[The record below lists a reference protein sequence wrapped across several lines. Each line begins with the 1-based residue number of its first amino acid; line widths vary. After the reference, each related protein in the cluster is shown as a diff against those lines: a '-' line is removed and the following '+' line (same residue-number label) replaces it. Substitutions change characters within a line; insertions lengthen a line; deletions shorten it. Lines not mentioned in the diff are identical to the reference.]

1 MPVVSCEDYS
11 VFINESYDHLK
22 SLLSNKRY
30 SKYGILVDENTS
42 AFCLPILEKEL
53 SEFDL
58 KVITINSGEKNKNIE
73 TCQNIWSAMLE
84 YGFDRHSILINLG
97 GGVIGDMG
105 GFCASTFMRGM
116 DFIQV
121 PTTLLSQVD
130 ASVGGKL
137 GIDFQDYK
145 NIIGLIL
152 DPAAVWIDTR
162 FLKTLDPREVR
173 SGFAEIIKHALI
185 RDADKWEEI
194 KKISDLQNVDWESII
209 HHSVKI
215 KRDVVVEDKYEGGLR
230 KILNFGHTLGHAI
243 ESENLHQEDYL
254 LHGEAISIGM
264 ITEAYLSMKVSSLSE
279 SDYEEIVK
287 YILTIYPHYK
297 NHLKN
302 AERILEK
309 MIKDKKN
316 RQGKLNFSL
325 LTRIGDCT
333 FDVSPDS
340 DLLEAAL
347 STYQNL

>member
-1 MPVVSCEDYS
+1 MPVVSCDDYS
-11 VFINESYDHLK
+11 VYINESYEQLRA
-22 SLLSNKRY
+22 LLNAKKY
-30 SKYGILVDENTS
+30 SKYGVLVDENTFQ
-42 AFCLPILEKEL
+42 FCLPIIEKEL
-53 SEFDL
+53 SQFDL
-58 KVITINSGEKNKNIE
+58 KVIKIKSGEINKNIE
-73 TCQNIWSAMLE
+73 TCQLIWAAMLE

-105 GFCASTFMRGM
+105 GFCASTFMRGI
-116 DFIQV
+116 DFLQI
-121 PTTLLSQVD
+121 PTTLLSEVD

-152 DPAAVWIDTR
+152 DPVAVWIDTQ
-162 FLKTLDPREVR
+162 FLKTLDSREIR
-173 SGFAEIIKHALI
+173 SGYAEIIKHALI
-185 RDADKWEEI
+185 RDAEKWEEVKNI
-194 KKISDLQNVDWESII
+194 TNLENVDWEPII

-215 KRDVVVEDKYEGGLR
+215 KRDVVVTDKYEGGLR

-243 ESENLHQEDYL
+243 ESENLHQEDFL

-264 ITEAYLSMKVSSLSE
+264 ITEAYLSMKASTLSE
-279 SDYEEIVK
+279 DEYEDIAK

-297 NHLKN
+297 DHLQN
-302 AERILEK
+302 ADEILGK

-325 LTRIGDCT
+325 LTRIGDCSY
-333 FDVSPDS
+333 DISPDS
-340 DLLEAAL
+340 DLLRAAL